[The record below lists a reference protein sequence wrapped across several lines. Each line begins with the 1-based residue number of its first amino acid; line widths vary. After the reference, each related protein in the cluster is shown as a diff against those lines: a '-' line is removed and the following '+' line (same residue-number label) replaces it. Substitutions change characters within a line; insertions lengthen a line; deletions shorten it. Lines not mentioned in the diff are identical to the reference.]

1 MFQIPL
7 CSRDLH
13 APETPMLQRHP
24 CVSDPHAPEIHS
36 GMGSRP
42 SGSRPRPRPRPE
54 LPRPRRDRDVCQTVR
69 DETETRPSSVRDETE
84 TRPFSG
90 WDYIETHGLYMHGI
104 CTSHCVPKK
113 ESPRLGW
120 KKQVNNKQSL
130 ILKIPKTF
138 MFLFKWCVLQC
149 FTQIPYC
156 HYNLKTGRYKHR
168 KGPKRTYLLTIHRKG
183 GKK

>member
-1 MFQIPL
+1 MLRFICRDGPQDL
-7 CSRDLH
+7 LGRDRDQDRDL
-13 APETPMLQRHP
+13 
-24 CVSDPHAPEIHS
+24 SS
-36 GMGSRP
+36 
-42 SGSRPRPRPRPE
+42 
-54 LPRPRRDRDVCQTVR
+54 RDVCQTVR

-90 WDYIETHGLYMHGI
+90 RDYIETHGLYMLGI

-113 ESPRLGW
+113 ESLIDYRM

-156 HYNLKTGRYKHR
+156 HYNLKTGRYEYKHNR
-168 KGPKRTYLLTIHRKG
+168 
-183 GKK
+183 